1 MAQEIDNNFI
11 DQCTNKMNELLS
23 STKDKGDSNMQLI
36 LEAFKQL
43 VLLILTSFRTLLN
56 AHNDLKD
63 LNEKSV
69 NLLEQIQREKE
80 ELKQEKEELKQEK
93 DELKQ
98 ENEKLKQAL
107 LASSKV
113 NANNIITNEQNKKKK
128 NLKVM
133 VQRNNH
139 VKKV

>member
-23 STKDKGDSNMQLI
+23 SAKDKGDSNMQLI

-63 LNEKSV
+63 LNKKSV

-80 ELKQEKEELKQEK
+80 ELKQEKEELKQE
-93 DELKQ
+93 
-98 ENEKLKQAL
+98 NEKLKQSL

-113 NANNIITNEQNKKKK
+113 NANNIITNEQNKKRKI
-128 NLKVM
+128 
-133 VQRNNH
+133 
-139 VKKV
+139 

>member
-63 LNEKSV
+63 LNKKSV

-80 ELKQEKEELKQEK
+80 ELKQE
-93 DELKQ
+93 
-98 ENEKLKQAL
+98 NEKLKQSL